1 MLTLSLTECDGGEIE
16 STLEGNGAAAV
27 KRRP

>member
-1 MLTLSLTECDGGEIE
+1 MLSLSLRKCDGGEIE
-16 STLEGNGAAAV
+16 STPEGNGAAAV